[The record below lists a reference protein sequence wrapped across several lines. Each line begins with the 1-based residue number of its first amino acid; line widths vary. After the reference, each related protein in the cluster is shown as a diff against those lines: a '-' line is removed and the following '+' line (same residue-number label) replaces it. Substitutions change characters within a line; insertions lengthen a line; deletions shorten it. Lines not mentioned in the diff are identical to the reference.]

1 MRNIDGVRT
10 GTTAGWLLEEPN
22 AHDG

>member
-1 MRNIDGVRT
+1 MRNIDDVRT
-10 GTTAGWLLEEPN
+10 GTTAGWFLEEPN